1 MKYARDQAKPSIDIA
16 AKVAKY
22 LDVSLDFLSGNV
34 EDDIDHELTGR
45 VLAIQSLPRK
55 EREIITY
62 TLDAL
67 VRDARARATYGS
79 G

>member
-1 MKYARDQAKPSIDIA
+1 MQ
-16 AKVAKY
+16 
-22 LDVSLDFLSGNV
+22 
-34 EDDIDHELTGR
+34 EDIDNELTGR

-67 VRDARARATYGS
+67 VRDARARVTYGN